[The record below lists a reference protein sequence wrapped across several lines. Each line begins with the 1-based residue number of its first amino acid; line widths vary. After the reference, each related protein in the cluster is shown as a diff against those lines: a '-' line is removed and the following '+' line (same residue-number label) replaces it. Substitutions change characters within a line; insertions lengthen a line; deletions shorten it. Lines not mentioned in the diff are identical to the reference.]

1 MTSIGGHALSRPERR
16 SLLVGVVVGLPLSAV
31 FLYLAVRSVD
41 FDNVRTALGDA
52 EPSMVALAVVGMA
65 GVYLFQSRR
74 WQLIASAPA
83 VAYPGFVEMVI
94 SAVACNNVLPGR
106 LGDLFRARWLGVRG
120 GIPGGRAL
128 STVVFDRGAD
138 LAVLIVFLA
147 TSVWLVDTR
156 EWIRGI
162 AQGSLAIA
170 AMLVAVLVFSRVYT
184 RHRARERLS
193 QRGLA
198 RRVVRDTLEGLAR
211 SISLRGGLIVL
222 LLSTAAW
229 LSYAAGAW
237 AVAAALD
244 IDVSPSELVFLT
256 AVVNLGIAIPSSPGF
271 IGTYQWL
278 AVSTL
283 SLYGVDRDAG
293 LAFGILLHAVW
304 FVPTTVV
311 GGAMLVWRGLHD
323 LRRRAR
329 AQVEAEMRR
338 DARSSSNPL

>member
-1 MTSIGGHALSRPERR
+1 MRSLGGHGLSGPERR
-16 SLLVGVVVGLPLSAV
+16 SLLIGVVVGLPLSAL

-41 FDNVRTALGDA
+41 LDNVREALGEA
-52 EPSMVALAVVGMA
+52 EPGMIALAVAGMA
-65 GVYLFQSRR
+65 GVYLLQSRR
-74 WQLIASAPA
+74 WQLIAGTPA

-106 LGDLFRARWLGVRG
+106 LGDLFRARWLGIRG
-120 GIPGGRAL
+120 KIPGGRAL
-128 STVVFDRGAD
+128 ATVVFDRGAD
-138 LAVLIVFLA
+138 LAVLILFLA

-162 AQGSLAIA
+162 ALGSLAVGA
-170 AMLVAVLVFSRVYT
+170 VLVAVLVFSRVYT
-184 RHRARERLS
+184 RRRARERLS
-193 QRGLA
+193 RRGLA

-211 SISLRGGLIVL
+211 TITLRGGVIVL

-229 LSYAAGAW
+229 LSYAVGAW

-244 IDVSPSELVFLT
+244 IDLSPSELVFLT

-283 SLYGVDRDAG
+283 SLYGVDRDVG

-304 FVPTTVV
+304 FVPTTMV
-311 GGAMLVWRGLHD
+311 GGAMLVWRGFHA
-323 LRRRAR
+323 LRRR
-329 AQVEAEMRR
+329 AQVEAEVRR
-338 DARSSSNPL
+338 DPRSSSNPL